1 MTLASVIYALCA
13 FTSMLSSWLLLRSYR
28 RNGSRLLFWSGL
40 CFAGLSVNNLLL
52 ILDRIVFPTV
62 VNLTTW
68 RLLAALVALLP
79 LLYGLVWED
88 E

>member
-52 ILDRIVFPTV
+52 ILDRIVFPTA